1 MWIISQKII
10 KKVRKHM
17 YQLMVLIVGF
27 IIVSCILTIFIL
39 AFAKI
44 LDIIGSLIFLIIKL
58 PVIIVKKTIIK

>member
-1 MWIISQKII
+1 
-10 KKVRKHM
+10 M

-44 LDIIGSLIFLIIKL
+44 LDIIGSLILLLIKL
-58 PVIIVKKTIIK
+58 PVNIIKKTIIK

>member
-1 MWIISQKII
+1 
-10 KKVRKHM
+10 M

-58 PVIIVKKTIIK
+58 PVNIIKKAIIK